1 MRRNVLDAIRLTEDA
16 AVNENVVDTTLVYD
30 WSTEISSGFV
40 GAESW
45 PENSKQVPMKTS
57 LRHLHLRQYACC
69 SCEDSGADPPRNR
82 EIHILTGEDAC
93 QDNERSTWHQRIG
106 GLCVEAEL
114 EAFPGAP
121 TIEISIERCL

>member
-45 PENSKQVPMKTS
+45 PGNSKQVPRMRTTF
-57 LRHLHLRQYACC
+57 LQHPHLLQCVCC
-69 SCEDSGADPPRNR
+69 WYLQSC
-82 EIHILTGEDAC
+82 T
-93 QDNERSTWHQRIG
+93 TWQ
-106 GLCVEAEL
+106 
-114 EAFPGAP
+114 
-121 TIEISIERCL
+121 